1 MTRDAGAAEGR
12 SIMDAAVA
20 TVIAAIIT
28 AAASIAAAVITTR
41 AIRPKE
47 PIPQIT
53 KIPAAG
59 IVISIKTYRR
69 LAWIF
74 TFLLYCISAYLVLI
88 TLRAEYTLYSIIHQ
102 PREAMDAVGRTM
114 SPMELVMRRREVE
127 QQTHTYITY
136 MAPSAGICF
145 LIAAWVTWRLR
156 RNAKRSKYMSARQ

>member
-1 MTRDAGAAEGR
+1 MTRDAGAAKGR
-12 SIMDAAVA
+12 GIMDAAVA

-47 PIPQIT
+47 RVPQIT

-74 TFLLYCISAYLVLI
+74 IFLLYCISAYLVLI
-88 TLRAEYTLYSIIHQ
+88 TLRAEYTLYSIAH
-102 PREAMDAVGRTM
+102 PTPKAMDAVGRTM
-114 SPMELVMRRREVE
+114 SPMELSLRRREIE
-127 QQTHTYITY
+127 QQDHIYMRYI
-136 MAPSAGICF
+136 APSAGICF
-145 LIAAWVTWRLR
+145 LIAAWATWRLR
-156 RNAKRSKYMSARQ
+156 RSRSDLNI